1 MSWWDR
7 PLDAVR
13 KHFSFNAGSFNAGSF
28 KVGPVGQP
36 SGTRAEPTVTSPE
49 GWRDVPRLQ
58 RTLAEPIAPVAIN
71 DGFRDSLAAFTD
83 PSFLAPL
90 SHQIDPLDGGLVA
103 GLVSP
108 GESQSRGG
116 PELVVPQRATV
127 RPTPGVQRLATWSPA
142 STGPELLTVPL
153 EYPHQS
159 ASAASRLEPATQRD
173 SLTTG
178 LTPPSATSV
187 PPVAGS
193 AGPNATSDAPVT
205 GSAGPTSGR
214 SAPAP
219 ADLPRLV
226 QRSTGS
232 DLGTV
237 ALPPLPTPND
247 RSAAGEP
254 AGDSPVARQTPGAS
268 AAGPEP
274 APALTLGSA
283 NEVEPSVT
291 ELELVTPE
299 PAADRAVALE
309 LPGQPATDPSPS
321 SRPSVPA
328 RPSLQR
334 SADGSTTDAPTL
346 GARPASSLLGT
357 PSEPLGQPVGTP
369 DDPPVQRITYLPSH
383 PAARTSAP
391 SSSSPSDLAKGVNGP
406 THAGTQAQLP
416 TVQPL
421 RELPSVPLAESAATT
436 SRRSLGTVAASAH
449 RGVVGPSGH
458 TEPEPVSALT
468 APSTES
474 GGNRTWPEVVVS
486 RFEEHD
492 HSSTDFDQPGFTEV
506 PLVVAGSLAR
516 PSAGSSHE
524 STIDHPTI
532 HDEDVP
538 SSATVDPPEWT
549 GGTDSATPVTPP
561 ESLGPAVPVE
571 PWTSAASD
579 LTPPAGPAVGFAAQ
593 RSAPITAV
601 QRQVV
606 GVNSATPWADPTLP
620 RQRGA
625 EAAPANSVHGPPL
638 MVSRRAAANQSPRI
652 GPRAGEGMSFE
663 RMFSGAVPVPT
674 VAASDTGNVHSTV
687 QREPVDSGSTS
698 ADPSVSAATE
708 SGPPAA
714 AALPGGPGPAGGE
727 AGANL
732 DEMAR
737 RLYEP
742 LAARLREELWL
753 DRERAGLMSDA

>member
-13 KHFSFNAGSFNAGSF
+13 KHFTFNAGSFNAG
-28 KVGPVGQP
+28 PVGRP
-36 SGTRAEPTVTSPE
+36 SGTRAEPTETSPE

-90 SHQIDPLDGGLVA
+90 SHQVDPLDGGLVA

-116 PELVVPQRATV
+116 PELVVPQRATA
-127 RPTPGVQRLATWSPA
+127 RPTPGVQRLATWSTA

-159 ASAASRLEPATQRD
+159 ASAASRVEPATQRD
-173 SLTTG
+173 SLTTD

-193 AGPNATSDAPVT
+193 AAPNATSDAPVT

-214 SAPAP
+214 TAPAP
-219 ADLPRLV
+219 ADLPPLV
-226 QRSTGS
+226 QRSIGS

-247 RSAAGEP
+247 RTAAGEP
-254 AGDSPVARQTPGAS
+254 AGDSPVAGQLPVAS

-274 APALTLGSA
+274 APDLGSA
-283 NEVEPSVT
+283 NDVEPSVT

-309 LPGQPATDPSPS
+309 LPGRPATDPGPS

-328 RPSLQR
+328 RLSLQR
-334 SADGSTTDAPTL
+334 SADGSRTDAPTL
-346 GARPASSLLGT
+346 GARLASSPLGT
-357 PSEPLGQPVGTP
+357 PSEPLGLPVGTP
-369 DDPPVQRITYLPSH
+369 GDPPVQRITYLPSH
-383 PAARTSAP
+383 PAARPSAP
-391 SSSSPSDLAKGVNGP
+391 SSSSPRSLAGGANNP
-406 THAGTQAQLP
+406 AGAQAQLP

-436 SRRSLGTVAASAH
+436 SRRSLGTVTVPAH
-449 RGVVGPSGH
+449 RGVVGSPGH
-458 TEPEPVSALT
+458 IEPEPVSALT
-468 APSTES
+468 AASTES

-486 RFEEHD
+486 RFQEHD
-492 HSSTDFDQPGFTEV
+492 HSATDVDQPGFTEV
-506 PLVVAGSLAR
+506 PLVVAGSFAR
-516 PSAGSSHE
+516 PSVGSSHE
-524 STIDHPTI
+524 STMDHPTS

-549 GGTDSATPVTPP
+549 GVTDSASPVTPP

-579 LTPPAGPAVGFAAQ
+579 LTPPAGFAAQ

-606 GVNSATPWADPTLP
+606 GANSATPWTDPTLP
-620 RQRGA
+620 RPRGA
-625 EAAPANSVHGPPL
+625 EAAPANAVHGPPL
-638 MVSRRAAANQSPRI
+638 MVSRRAAANQSLGI

-687 QREPVDSGSTS
+687 QREPVDSGPTS
-698 ADPSVSAATE
+698 SDPSLSAATE
-708 SGPPAA
+708 SMPAAA